1 MELTIPGFKKP
12 IQISTESSNIKQ
24 NRVREYFENPIKLPN
39 GADKKKW
46 RLAVEGQ
53 VKEQV
58 KFE

>member
-39 GADKKKW
+39 RADKKKW

-53 VKEQV
+53 VKE
-58 KFE
+58 

>member
-53 VKEQV
+53 VKE
-58 KFE
+58 